1 MYLFLRQHS
10 LITSDLLFNM
20 LSSLC
25 RAMASFSLRRRR
37 HRLEFCISF
46 RTLWVPKIFQDM
58 FEVLFADIIT
68 PNIHLI
74 VFFINLVFDAVECIK
89 WAFVF
94 SYTGV
99 CSCNVILWR
108 IDYFFVMR
116 IKYVFH
122 VGHATVTYFNV
133 VFIEQLIK
141 FVVSRKVLIN

>member
-1 MYLFLRQHS
+1 MYLFLRQHL

-37 HRLEFCISF
+37 HRLEFCVSF
-46 RTLWVPKIFQDM
+46 RTFWVPKIFQDM

-68 PNIHLI
+68 SQYSFDS
-74 VFFINLVFDAVECIK
+74 FFINLVFDAIECIK

-99 CSCNVILWR
+99 CSCSVILWR
-108 IDYFFVMR
+108 IDDFFVMR

-122 VGHATVTYFNV
+122 VGHATVTSLTLFLLNS
-133 VFIEQLIK
+133 L
-141 FVVSRKVLIN
+141 